1 MNQVF
6 IDMKYILNETQYNL
20 VLEQTS
26 GLDEFFVIVKEK
38 YDIDDDFIN
47 KIKQF
52 ILNSDCKKIMVQ
64 NIRMGEALALAD
76 RVVISPRV
84 FNNSLGMFLFILFH
98 EIAHQY
104 QFKKYGE
111 ETMYSVYVGDISI
124 EEAAEFMKK
133 TELVADEFARKKVRE
148 FVNLGFIPQENATFR
163 GMYKNVPT
171 THLMGMISQFRNVIR
186 QGRITKPS
194 EVSEF
199 FYNMVKSDL

>member
-1 MNQVF
+1 
-6 IDMKYILNETQYNL
+6 MKYILNETQYNL

-26 GLDEFFVIVKEK
+26 GLDEFLDKVKEK
-38 YDIDDDFIN
+38 YNINDDFIG

-64 NIRMGEALALAD
+64 NIRMGEALALSD
-76 RVVISPRV
+76 RVVITPGV
-84 FNNSLGMFLFILFH
+84 FNNSLGIFLFILFH

-111 ETMYSVYVGDISI
+111 ETMYSVYVGDTSI

-133 TELVADEFARKKVRE
+133 TELIADEFARKKVRE
-148 FVNLGFIPQENATFR
+148 FVNLGFIPQEDATFK
-163 GMYKNVPT
+163 GMYKNVSI
-171 THLMGMISQFRNVIR
+171 HQLKGMILQFRNVIR

>member
-26 GLDEFFVIVKEK
+26 GLDEFLVKVKEK
-38 YDIDDDFIN
+38 YDINEDFID

-64 NIRMGEALALAD
+64 NIKMGEALAL
-76 RVVISPRV
+76 
-84 FNNSLGMFLFILFH
+84 
-98 EIAHQY
+98 Y

-111 ETMYSVYVGDISI
+111 EVMYSVYVGDTTI
-124 EEAAEFMKK
+124 EEAADFMKK

-148 FVNLGFIPQENATFR
+148 FANLGFIPQEDATFK

>member
-26 GLDEFFVIVKEK
+26 GLDEFLVKVKEK
-38 YDIDDDFIN
+38 YNIDDDFIE

-111 ETMYSVYVGDISI
+111 ETMYSVYVGDTSI
-124 EEAAEFMKK
+124 EEAADFMKK

-148 FVNLGFIPQENATFR
+148 FVNLGFVPQEDATFK
-163 GMYKNVPT
+163 GMYKNVSINQ
-171 THLMGMISQFRNVIR
+171 LKGMILQFRNVIR

>member
-1 MNQVF
+1 
-6 IDMKYILNETQYNL
+6 MKYILNETQYNL

-26 GLDEFFVIVKEK
+26 GLDEFLDKVKEK
-38 YDIDDDFIN
+38 YNINDDFIS

-64 NIRMGEALALAD
+64 NIRMGEALALSD
-76 RVVISPRV
+76 RVVITPGV
-84 FNNSLGMFLFILFH
+84 FNNSLGIFLFILFH

-111 ETMYSVYVGDISI
+111 ETMYSVYVGDTSI

-148 FVNLGFIPQENATFR
+148 FVNLGFIPQEDATFN
-163 GMYKNVPT
+163 GMYKNVSINQ
-171 THLMGMISQFRNVIR
+171 LKGMILQFRNVIR